1 MGVIY
6 QQNSSSSAVT
16 CTKDADCYA
25 ASTIYSNGAV
35 SAATTTAEKAK
46 RCCMY
51 FGMTTIPSGTSSEM
65 SNGDLDANLMKLY
78 YGMPL
83 STGYYTTICNMD
95 YPATIPI
102 KGYGNSAAA
111 WDAKTNVLT
120 YTSVNGGLVTKQY
133 CDGSASALAVAGTAV
148 VAAAVSMY

>member
-6 QQNSSSSAVT
+6 QKNTSSSAVT

-25 ASTIYSNGAV
+25 ASTIYNDGAV

-51 FGMTTIPSGTSSEM
+51 FGMTTIPSGTGKA
-65 SNGDLDANLMKLY
+65 NGDLSANLLALNW
-78 YGMPL
+78 GLPL
-83 STGYYTTICNMD
+83 NIESYTTICNMD
-95 YPATIPI
+95 YPTTIPI
-102 KGYGNSAAA
+102 KGFGNSAAA
-111 WDAKTNVLT
+111 WDAKTNLLT
-120 YTSVNGGLVTKQY
+120 YTSANGGMVTKQY

>member
-25 ASTIYSNGAV
+25 ASTIYTNGAV

-51 FGMTTIPSGTSSEM
+51 FAMTTEPSGTNKTS
-65 SNGDLDANLMKLY
+65 GDFSAAFLNLSWGL
-78 YGMPL
+78 PL
-83 STGYYTTICNMD
+83 NTESYTTICNMD

-102 KGYGNSAAA
+102 KGSGNSAAA

-120 YTSVNGGLVTKQY
+120 YTSANGGLVTKQY